1 MKGQPQA
8 TTAHKKPLSE
18 RWWFRA
24 IITALISSG
33 IYFFFN
39 MIKPTDPQTKA
50 ALLQVEQLKKSNEK
64 DTLIR
69 ELTQR
74 LTGQS
79 DSQTVERVRSDVLAY
94 LVKALNQYPTRE
106 EFAREKHRFIDIQ
119 KEVIWE
125 TKIENGNM
133 IVYAVAPYTNKMD
146 KVHSQTNSITH

>member
-1 MKGQPQA
+1 
-8 TTAHKKPLSE
+8 
-18 RWWFRA
+18 
-24 IITALISSG
+24 
-33 IYFFFN
+33 

-79 DSQTVERVRSDVLAY
+79 DSQTVERVRSDVLTY

-106 EFAREKHRFIDIQ
+106 EFAREKHRFIDTQ

-133 IVYAVAPYTNKMD
+133 IVYAVAPYTNKTD
-146 KVHSQTNSITH
+146 KAHSQTNSITH